1 LRDTNLLQLALGLM
15 PPWAVTRSD
24 FDPEAHRLDIEIDF
38 APGGRFACPTC
49 GATDCP
55 AYDTERMTWRHLNFF
70 QHPAYLHARVP
81 RIRCD
86 KCGVKRVTVPWARPD
101 SGFTLLFEALV
112 MTMVSAMPVKAV
124 ARIVGEHDTRLWR
137 VVHHYVDQARARTDA
152 SGVTQLAIDETAARK
167 GHDYVTLFVDIDQA
181 RVLFATEGKN
191 AETVAAFADDLA
203 AHGGDPEA
211 ISEVCI
217 DMSPAFI
224 KGVAEN
230 LPNAAITFD
239 KFHAVKII
247 NDAVDQ
253 VRRAEHK
260 GQALLRGTRYIWLRN
275 PANLSDRQ
283 RATLDNLPTRH
294 LKTARAYQIRLA
306 FQELYDQ
313 TSTEAAAGFL
323 KKWYFWAT
331 HSRLEPIIAAAHTVK
346 RHWHGI
352 LRWFDSKIA
361 NGLIEGINSLVQAAK
376 AKARGYRSTRN
387 LKAPARLRHH
397 HSQKRCVLLGAEDVG
412 VAGAAAGDGAIECEL
427 DRIAWLE
434 FHEVGNLGFGDAV
447 QRRDAGAGQHL
458 ASLDV
463 LVGRPVG
470 KDDVERDF
478 VHAGILAAQ
487 RLCQL
492 G

>member
-1 LRDTNLLQLALGLM
+1 MRDTNLLQLALGLT
-15 PPWAVTRSD
+15 PPWAVTRAD

-38 APGGRFACPTC
+38 APGSRFACPTC
-49 GATDCP
+49 GAANCP
-55 AYDTERMTWRHLNFF
+55 AYDTERKTWRHLNFF
-70 QHPAYLHARVP
+70 QHQASLHARVP

-86 KCGVKRVTVPWARPD
+86 ACAIKTINVPWARPD

-112 MTMVSAMPVKAV
+112 MTMISAMPVKAV
-124 ARIVGEHDTRLWR
+124 ARMVGEHDTRLWR

-167 GHDYVTLFVDIDQA
+167 GHDYITLFVDIDQA
-181 RVLFATEGKN
+181 KVLFATEGKG

-224 KGVAEN
+224 KGAAEN

-239 KFHAVKII
+239 RFHAVKII

-253 VRRAEHK
+253 VRRSEQK
-260 GQALLRGTRYIWLRN
+260 GQRLLRGTRYIWLRN

-313 TSTEAAAGFL
+313 
-323 KKWYFWAT
+323 
-331 HSRLEPIIAAAHTVK
+331 
-346 RHWHGI
+346 
-352 LRWFDSKIA
+352 
-361 NGLIEGINSLVQAAK
+361 
-376 AKARGYRSTRN
+376 
-387 LKAPARLRHH
+387 PA
-397 HSQKRCVLLGAEDVG
+397 S
-412 VAGAAAGDGAIECEL
+412 
-427 DRIAWLE
+427 
-434 FHEVGNLGFGDAV
+434 
-447 QRRDAGAGQHL
+447 
-458 ASLDV
+458 
-463 LVGRPVG
+463 
-470 KDDVERDF
+470 
-478 VHAGILAAQ
+478 
-487 RLCQL
+487 
-492 G
+492 